1 MKVMDNAQMDFYFNM
16 SQPCSETT
24 PTLHHA
30 HDVVQE
36 LLLLSQNDVV
46 QEREGNKMVVD
57 AQTPALLLPLHR
69 LAADDEDQGG
79 RGEQEGLLVS
89 GEGEH
94 QHHQHHHIIVS
105 KEHHQHRHHH
115 LYLHPQQPSYYQRG

>member
-1 MKVMDNAQMDFYFNM
+1 MQKRISISM

-24 PTLHHA
+24 PTLYHA
-30 HDVVQE
+30 Y
-36 LLLLSQNDVV
+36 DVV
-46 QEREGNKMVVD
+46 QEREGNEMVVD

-94 QHHQHHHIIVS
+94 QHHQHRHIIISIVIIICIS
-105 KEHHQHRHHH
+105 IHSSHNTTREDEFE
-115 LYLHPQQPSYYQRG
+115 